1 MTAHPFRRPGNRLA
15 LVVVIA
21 LLLAGCA
28 RTQPTSWYQLAVA
41 AGGQTDAGTVATA
54 HLSIGLGPII
64 LPEILNRQQIVTRS
78 GSSRVELADRHR
90 WAEPLQDN
98 IARVMRENLAALL
111 GTEQIIAY
119 PWSRG
124 TGIDYQIKIEIVRFE
139 GRGLEQ
145 AQLEALWSI
154 LDREGKIVMPQRRS
168 RQTVEAA
175 TADHDGLVQTLSEA
189 LALFCREVAAEMA
202 RLPPPQ
208 S

>member
-1 MTAHPFRRPGNRLA
+1 MTSHSSHRPGSRLA

-28 RTQPTSWYQLAVA
+28 RTQPTSWYQLAA
-41 AGGQTDAGTVATA
+41 TADGQTDAGTVATVQ
-54 HLSIGLGPII
+54 LVIGLGPLI

-111 GTEQIIAY
+111 GTEQIVAY
-119 PWSRG
+119 PWSRS
-124 TGIDYQIKIEIVRFE
+124 TGVDYQIKVEIVSFE
-139 GRGLEQ
+139 GKGLEQ

-154 LDREGKIVMPQRRS
+154 LDRQGKVVVPQRRS

-175 TADHDGLVQTLSEA
+175 TTDHDGLVEALSEA
-189 LALFCREVAAEMA
+189 LALCCREMA
-202 RLPPPQ
+202 TALAHLPAPR